1 MLNMIYKNIYKLFL
15 ILFIQIFY
23 IKLNEIKKEKLY
35 IKYNQLNKIKNI
47 LRQKEE
53 NIYKYNIKS
62 IKMIKKVVYSVII
75 GDYDNISPFPIQEG
89 FDYFLFSDVI
99 YNNTNWTIIP
109 ISTLIKKENISSL
122 KMTRYVK
129 LFPNLFFKDYEL
141 SIYFDASYII
151 NGDLNELLLR
161 ILNPSYDLYF
171 LQHPV
176 RNTIFEEFLEVI
188 NSKKETN
195 ESVFRVKNRY
205 IKENFPDNLGL
216 TENCIIIRRHNRKNI
231 IKLMEFWWKEIKNYS
246 YRDQL
251 SLNYAIWKLN
261 MTFKIYYLPK
271 RFMIDYLSFTEHS
284 KIVEY

>member
-1 MLNMIYKNIYKLFL
+1 MFNMLYKKIYKLLL
-15 ILFIQIFY
+15 IIFIQLIY
-23 IKLNEIKKEKLY
+23 LKLNEIKKEKIY
-35 IKYNQLNKIKNI
+35 KKYNQLNKIKNI
-47 LRQKEE
+47 VRQKGE

-109 ISTLIKKENISSL
+109 ISKLIKKENISSL
-122 KMTRYVK
+122 KITRFVK
-129 LFPNLFFKDYEL
+129 LFPHLFFKEYEL
-141 SIYFDASYII
+141 SIYLDASYII
-151 NGDLNELLLR
+151 SGDLNELLLK

-195 ESVFRVKNRY
+195 ESVIRVKNRY

-216 TENCIIIRRHNRKNI
+216 TENCIIIRRNNRKNI

-251 SLNYAIWKLN
+251 SLSYAIWKLN
-261 MTFKIYYLPK
+261 ITFKIYYLPK
-271 RFMIDYLSFTEHS
+271 RFMVDYLFYREHS

>member
-1 MLNMIYKNIYKLFL
+1 MLYNNIYKLFL
-15 ILFIQIFY
+15 ILFIQIFF
-23 IKLNEIKKEKLY
+23 IKLNEIKKGKIF

-47 LRQKEE
+47 VRQKGE

-75 GDYDNISPFPIQEG
+75 GDYDNISPFPFQEG

-109 ISTLIKKENISSL
+109 ISELIKKENISSL

-129 LFPNLFFKDYEL
+129 LFPHLFFKDYEL

-151 NGDLNELLLR
+151 NGDLNELLLKV
-161 ILNPSYDLYF
+161 LNPSYDLYF
-171 LQHPV
+171 LQHPE
-176 RNTIFEEFLEVI
+176 RNTIFQEFLEVL

-195 ESVFRVKNRY
+195 ESVIRVKNRY

-216 TENCIIIRRHNRKNI
+216 TENCIIIRRHNKKNI

-251 SLNYAIWKLN
+251 SLSYAIWKLN